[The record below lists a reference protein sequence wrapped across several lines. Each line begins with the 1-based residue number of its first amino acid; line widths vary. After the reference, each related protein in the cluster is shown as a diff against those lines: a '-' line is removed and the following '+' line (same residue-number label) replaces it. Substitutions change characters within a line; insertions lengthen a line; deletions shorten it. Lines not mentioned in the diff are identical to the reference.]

1 MNDDLIKILI
11 NNTYHGFLGLFCLL
25 AFIYTTHSLAEK
37 TSTFGWVVLILLGIM
52 YMYNLVGLR
61 KFK

>member
-25 AFIYTTHSLAEK
+25 AAFYTSNSLAEK

-52 YMYNLVGLR
+52 YMYNLLGMR

>member
-11 NNTYHGFLGLFCLL
+11 NNIYHGFLGLFCLL
-25 AFIYTTHSLAEK
+25 AFIYTTHSLVGK
-37 TSTFGWVVLILLGIM
+37 QSVFGLVILILLAIV
-52 YMYNLVGLR
+52 YMYNLLGMR